1 MIWIFKDG
9 ISLGGIFH
17 GAVQAYGED
26 EWLFGFCEEGT
37 AVFSCPT
44 TKNPMHTYHESV
56 VLGVT
61 DCSIINLHQII
72 KRDYL

>member
-1 MIWIFKDG
+1 MA
-9 ISLGGIFH
+9 L
-17 GAVQAYGED
+17 VLVAYSMV
-26 EWLFGFCEEGT
+26 LFRLTEKMNGYLDFACEEGT